1 MSDRRRNNRRK
12 GGFLNRLWL
21 RKNTFQEGNRHSHT
35 SCSTLSEQDIFEKRE
50 VNTLNLQNFIHF
62 ILPPGRL
69 FLWNTRRGHTC
80 HTIDTEENLGCGGSS
95 CIVVKMWKLVEKY
108 FIPVTIS
115 SCYLIIDSISH
126 AKALKAR
133 LFLFQE
139 HMLFIKILL
148 LSKERFILK
157 DQVTVGY
164 LIRLE
169 FQQCQMGNEG
179 ILVSCNVNVFFVHGP
194 GTSSLKQQSLKC
206 I

>member
-1 MSDRRRNNRRK
+1 MSYY
-12 GGFLNRLWL
+12 
-21 RKNTFQEGNRHSHT
+21 RHRGKFGVWGLKLHCCEDVKT
-35 SCSTLSEQDIFEKRE
+35 CREIFYSCYL
-50 VNTLNLQNFIHF
+50 
-62 ILPPGRL
+62 
-69 FLWNTRRGHTC
+69 
-80 HTIDTEENLGCGGSS
+80 
-95 CIVVKMWKLVEKY
+95 
-108 FIPVTIS
+108 S

-133 LFLFQE
+133 LFLFQV